1 MSALKRGLRSS
12 FSSLAVRNYR
22 LFFFGQAVSIGGT
35 FMQMTAQSWL
45 VLNLTGSAAALG
57 VVTAFQF
64 TPTLLLSPYAG
75 VIADRV
81 DKRRLLVATQVA
93 AMALA
98 FILGLLAITG
108 AVQLWMVMALAA
120 ALGLVGAFDSPA
132 RQVLV
137 TEMVGSDMLTNALT
151 LNNITMNVGRLLG
164 PAVAGL
170 VIARW
175 DLAICFL
182 ANGASY
188 VVSIGSLVLM
198 RVKDLLPAPRA
209 EKAKGQLRE
218 GLRYVWSRPTLLMPL
233 LLMLLVGTVTYE
245 FLVTLP
251 VLARDTF
258 GVDAAGYG
266 VMQSA
271 MSIGAIAGGLVIA
284 AKAHATFRTLGM
296 ASIAFGVV
304 MLALAMS
311 PTFGIALGVLLF
323 VGAASTLFTTLINAM
338 LLHGTSHEMRS
349 RVMALYSVAFVGST
363 PIGGPIVGWIAQ
375 EWGVRWALA
384 VGGVAALAGA
394 GLVAVAIR
402 SQRRRAAAEG
412 DGRDDVVEVIEVEP
426 GLVPAGEAA

>member
-1 MSALKRGLRSS
+1 VSSLRRGLRSS

-22 LFFFGQAVSIGGT
+22 LFFVGQGISIAGT

-57 VVTAFQF
+57 IVTAFQF

-81 DKRRLLVATQVA
+81 DKRRLLLATQVG

-98 FILGLLAITG
+98 FVLGILALTG
-108 AVQLWMVMALAA
+108 VVQLWMVMGLAA
-120 ALGLVGAFDSPA
+120 MLGIVSAFDSPA

-137 TEMVGSDMLTNALT
+137 SEMVGSELLTNALT

-164 PAVAGL
+164 PAVAGA
-170 VIARW
+170 VIAGW
-175 DLAICFL
+175 DLSICFL
-182 ANGASY
+182 FNGASY
-188 VVSIGSLVLM
+188 IVSIATLAMM
-198 RVKDLLPAPRA
+198 RTSELLPAKRA
-209 EKAKGQLRE
+209 ERAKGQLRE

-233 LLMLLVGTVTYE
+233 LLMLLVGTLTYE

-258 GVDAAGYG
+258 GTDAAGYG

-271 MSIGAIAGGLVIA
+271 MSIGAIVGGLVIA
-284 AKAHATFRTLGM
+284 AKAHATFRTLGL
-296 ASIAFGVV
+296 ASVGFGAV
-304 MLALAMS
+304 MVALAVS
-311 PTFGIALGVLLF
+311 PTFGFALGVLLL
-323 VGAASTLFTTLINAM
+323 VGATSTLFTTLINAM
-338 LLHGTSHEMRS
+338 LLHGTSHHMRS

-375 EWGVRWALA
+375 TWGVRWAIAL
-384 VGGVAALAGA
+384 GGFAALAGA
-394 GLVAVAIR
+394 GLVAWAVRA
-402 SQRRRAAAEG
+402 QRRRATDG
-412 DGRDDVVEVIEVEP
+412 DGRDDIVGVVDAVP